1 MCRRQGGAGIGEMV
15 QRLEDA
21 MQTRGEVPIIPT
33 AGLTVIEPAPGGAAR
48 AIVVLMQRVAA
59 RDRQA
64 FSALYAAT
72 SAKLYGI
79 ILRISRRRDVADEL
93 LQEVYVQI
101 WERAGYYDANKGSP
115 ITWMVTIA
123 RNRALDEVRRKQAVS
138 IEDAPEA
145 LDVASDEEIPLDRVE
160 RSQQLL
166 RLRQCLDRLDSHRR
180 EAVLLAYREGMSR
193 EALGQRFARPPGTIK
208 SWLRRSLLQLRD
220 CLGQ

>member
-1 MCRRQGGAGIGEMV
+1 MG
-15 QRLEDA
+15 L
-21 MQTRGEVPIIPT
+21 RGEGPGVD
-33 AGLTVIEPAPGGAAR
+33 TVEPAVRQPVVPVASS
-48 AIVVLMQRVAA
+48 IVVLMHRVAA
-59 RDRQA
+59 RDRAA

-79 ILRISRRRDVADEL
+79 ILRISRRRDIADEV

-101 WERAGYYDANKGSP
+101 WERAGRYDAAKGSP

-123 RNRALDEVRRKQAVS
+123 RNRALDEVRRKKAIS
-138 IEDAPEA
+138 MEEAPEA
-145 LDVASDEEIPLDRVE
+145 LQVPSEEEYPLDRVE
-160 RSQQLL
+160 RNQQLV
-166 RLRQCLDRLDSHRR
+166 RLRQCLEGLDRDRR

-193 EALGQRFARPPGTIK
+193 EALGQRFARPPATIK